1 MTSNPGPRM
10 GKTKWL
16 GWLAA
21 AALTIQSMPAS
32 AQTADDDDEGLS
44 GGSLAAL
51 LLAIGGAVAGV
62 LYREDDL
69 RNRIRGSLD
78 GRRIAYS
85 DTQLRSLSR
94 QASQRLRL
102 VGNRPGSFTVCAE
115 GERRGR
121 PCLRVI
127 LQDRAAPVRPRPG
140 RRG

>member
-1 MTSNPGPRM
+1 M
-10 GKTKWL
+10 GKTRWL

-32 AQTADDDDEGLS
+32 AQSDGDDDDGLS
-44 GGSLAAL
+44 GGSLAVL

-69 RNRIRGSLD
+69 RDRIRGSLD

-85 DTQLRSLSR
+85 DAQLRNLSR
-94 QASQRLRL
+94 QVNLRLRAA
-102 VGNRPGSFTVCAE
+102 GGRSGTFTICAE
-115 GERRGR
+115 RERRSR

-127 LQDRAAPVRPRPG
+127 LQDRGVPSRL
-140 RRG
+140 RRGG

>member
-1 MTSNPGPRM
+1 MTSNPRPRM

-21 AALTIQSMPAS
+21 AALMIQSVPAFG
-32 AQTADDDDEGLS
+32 QGADDDDDELS
-44 GGSLAAL
+44 GGALAVL
-51 LLAIGGAVAGV
+51 LLAIGGAVAV
-62 LYREDDL
+62 PIALPREDDL

-85 DTQLRSLSR
+85 DAQLRSLSR

-127 LQDRAAPVRPRPG
+127 LQDRAAPVRPG